1 MKLPPLTV
9 IEASAGTG
17 KTYTLVTRLL
27 QLIFNGTPPERIV
40 ALTFSRMAAGEIFNS
55 FIERLSTAAGDAET
69 AAKESKNIGQSLTT
83 SDFSKKLREVISRQH
98 LSLIGTLDS
107 FMMRVVRMIPL
118 ELGLGGELTIM
129 SEYRSPVERMRIVGE
144 MMMRENDETKMIFKE
159 AFRLAFGNSGARG
172 FLNVFSNFIEDWH
185 MRFRD
190 LTEQGSGV
198 GAWGDSKT
206 IWGDNPPEN
215 LDVTIPEIRALAEK
229 ITFKPAGRN
238 RVDKFLDA
246 VREFSG
252 TVPELNKTKQ
262 DDQEAVKAYQ
272 KMVAWKIAKSL
283 RQTQG
288 IFLLMSAYEA
298 AYASKVRSRGLITF
312 DDLPRLLNSL
322 PQGVKL
328 PLEYRMDA
336 KFDHWALDEFQDT
349 SRGQWKALDNIIG
362 EAAQPNSGK
371 SVFIVGDRKQS
382 IYEWRGGDVSIL
394 GKQVERAKGKGNLLK
409 PLNKSYRYVSV
420 ISDAVNAIFNEKVIR
435 SALDMDGAPDSAT
448 WKCSDHES
456 DDKETEGFIQV
467 IQAEKSGNSAGIS
480 NFFEPIE
487 NALLAVKPWERGIS
501 TAILV
506 RGNESGENILGY
518 LKSRGVSNV
527 VFEGESN
534 VSDCPVLVAM
544 AELVKLAEHSNDEF
558 SYSHIKYSPIGK
570 ALYPDGLPDANEL
583 SAQLLEDFTRTGMV
597 RKFREIREA
606 LKSIPDTWNDFT
618 ESRFEDFIK
627 CAAEFEEVRD
637 STMRLSD
644 FIDFVSNKKRRD
656 FAEPGMVRIMTMH
669 QSKGLGFEWVIIPF
683 YEHDGFVSSNHVG
696 PLENDD
702 PKWIMANPGSAV
714 SMTDTVLMKSE
725 RRRQQTQIYN
735 SLCLDYV
742 AMTRAKRALTVILH
756 PQNKTPPKTPQ
767 KFSDLIRGVNLTTK
781 GNPHWYLSYEKGDE
795 GHGRKERAAVSRGIR
810 QTVKKMRPSESFYS
824 GLKGDALFGD
834 DFGKAAEFGTR
845 VHAEYE
851 KVEWIEKA
859 EAVTAF
865 DKALVKPDGFLSL
878 WREKSYELFV
888 DGKWESGQFDRVVF
902 TEINGVKKAAIYD
915 FKTNSARSG
924 ETPAEFAQR
933 IRGLYSKQM
942 NSYRRALTL
951 LTGIAECD
959 IKTSLLLYSTKD
971 IVEV

>member
-17 KTYTLVTRLL
+17 KTFTLVTRLL

-55 FIERLSTAAGDAET
+55 FIERLSNAAKDPEN
-69 AAKESKNIGQSLTT
+69 AAKESANIGRDLTT
-83 SDFSKKLREVISRQH
+83 SDFSEKLREVISRQH

-118 ELGLGGELTIM
+118 ELGLGGELAIM

-144 MMMRENDETKMIFKE
+144 MMRRENDETKAIFRE
-159 AFRLAFGNSGARG
+159 AFRLAFGNSGSRKFLESFSG
-172 FLNVFSNFIEDWH
+172 FIDKWH
-185 MRFRD
+185 TRFRD
-190 LTEQGSGV
+190 LMQQGAGI
-198 GAWGDSKT
+198 GAWGDAKT
-206 IWGDNPPEN
+206 IWGGIPPEN
-215 LDVTIPEIRALAEK
+215 LDVTISEIRALAEK
-229 ITFKPAGRN
+229 ISFKPSGKN
-238 RVDKFLDA
+238 QVDAFRDA

-252 TVPELNKTKQ
+252 TIPELNKTKQ
-262 DDQEAVKAYQ
+262 QDPYAVEAYQ

-298 AYASKVRSRGLITF
+298 AYASKVRARGLITF
-312 DDLPRLLNSL
+312 DDLPRLFNSL

-336 KFDHWALDEFQDT
+336 RFDHWALDEFQDT

-362 EAAQPNSGK
+362 EAAHPDSGK

-394 GKQVERAKGKGNLLK
+394 GRQVEYAGKEGNCLK
-409 PLNKSYRYVSV
+409 PLDRSYRYVSV
-420 ISDAVNAIFNEKVIR
+420 ISDAVNAIFDENVIR
-435 SALDMDGAPDSAT
+435 SALDMDGAPDCAT
-448 WKCSDHES
+448 WKCRHHVSNDE
-456 DDKETEGFIQV
+456 KTEGFIQV
-467 IQAEKSGNSAGIS
+467 IQAEKNGRSANIS

-487 NALLAVKPWERGIS
+487 NALMAVKPWERGIS

-506 RGNESGENILGY
+506 RGNKSGEQILAY
-518 LKSRGVSNV
+518 LKSKGISNV
-527 VFEGESN
+527 VFEGESS
-534 VSDCPVLVAM
+534 VSDSPVLAAM
-544 AELVKLAEHSNDEF
+544 TELVKLAEHSNDAF

-570 ALYPDGLPDANEL
+570 ALYPDGLPEADEL
-583 SAQLLEDFTRTGMV
+583 SAQLLEDFTRAGMV
-597 RKFREIREA
+597 RKFREVREA

-644 FIDFVSNKKRRD
+644 FVEFVSKKTQRD

-669 QSKGLGFEWVIIPF
+669 QSKGLGFEWVVIPF
-683 YEHDGFVSSNHVG
+683 YEQDGFVSAKHTG
-696 PLENDD
+696 PLENSD
-702 PKWIMANPGSAV
+702 PDWIMENPGSAA
-714 SMTDTVLMKSE
+714 TTADPVLMKAE
-725 RRRQQTQIYN
+725 RRRRQIQVYN

-756 PQNKTPPKTPQ
+756 PQNKTPPKMPQ
-767 KFSDLIRGVNLTTK
+767 KFSDLLRAVNLQTK
-781 GNPHWYLSYEKGDE
+781 GDPGWYLPYKKTDPAGGKSEKSTI
-795 GHGRKERAAVSRGIR
+795 VRGKR
-810 QTVKKMRPSESFYS
+810 QTVKKLRPSESFYS
-824 GLKGDALFGD
+824 GLKADALFGD
-834 DFGKAAEFGTR
+834 DFGKAAEFGTQ
-845 VHAEYE
+845 VHAQYE
-851 KVEWIEKA
+851 KVEWIDGP
-859 EAVTAF
+859 EAKTPF
-865 DKALVKPDGFLSL
+865 DRALVKPEGHLSL

-902 TEINGVKKAAIYD
+902 TSMNGEKKAVICD
-915 FKTNSARSG
+915 FKTNSIRKE
-924 ETPAEFAQR
+924 ETAGEFAQR
-933 IRGLYSKQM
+933 MRCVYSKQM
-942 NSYRRALTL
+942 NFYRRALSL
-951 LTGIAECD
+951 LTGIAECN
-959 IKTSLLLYSTKD
+959 IRTLLLLYSTKD
-971 IVEV
+971 TVEV